1 MTPAKQ
7 PTILLIDD
15 EREHLTLQAL
25 ILKEA
30 GYRPITV
37 VVGSEMLSLPDHETP
52 SLIFLDYRLNSFLNC
67 AQVAQLLRQTFRRTP
82 IILLSSMV
90 EMPAE
95 MAPFVDTF
103 LKKGNPEDL
112 VAMARKMIDG
122 VGQRQA

>member
-15 EREHLTLQAL
+15 EREHLTMQAL

-30 GYRPITV
+30 GYRPVTV
-37 VVGSEMLSLPDHETP
+37 VVGSEMLSLPDHESP

-67 AQVAQLLRQTFRRTP
+67 SQVAQLLRQTFRHAP
-82 IILLSSMV
+82 IILLSSMM

-95 MAPFVDTF
+95 MAPFVDSF
-103 LKKGNPEDL
+103 LQKGNPEDL
-112 VAMARKMIDG
+112 VAVARKMIEG
-122 VGQRQA
+122 AEQRGA